1 MRNSQLCSVE
11 ELQSLIEH
19 QHVSIIDGSWYL
31 PSQNIDTRHAFEQG
45 HIPGARFFDIDSIS
59 DQNSDLPHM
68 LPSTEQFSK
77 ELSTLGISN
86 QSQIVIYD
94 SAGLFSA
101 ARVWWTFKVF
111 GHDNVRV
118 LDGGLPAW
126 VEANGKLEK
135 CIRPV
140 AKSNYVA
147 RFNEALVIDKTTLIE
162 NVSNQQYLV
171 LDARPEERF
180 LGTSP
185 EPRPGLPSGHM
196 PDSVSLSASRLIN
209 QGRLKPRE
217 QLQQLFSELDIDAS
231 TPVATSCGSGV
242 TAAIITLA
250 LAESG
255 LGLNRLY
262 DGSWA
267 EWGAANDTPIMN
279 RSD

>member
-1 MRNSQLCSVE
+1 MHNSQLCSIE
-11 ELQSLIEH
+11 ELKSLIEH
-19 QHVSIIDGSWYL
+19 QRVSIVDGSWYL
-31 PSQNIDTRHAFEQG
+31 PSQNIDSRQAFEQG
-45 HIPGARFFDIDSIS
+45 HIPSAQFFDIDHIS

-68 LPSTEQFSK
+68 LPSAEQFSQ

-86 QSQIVIYD
+86 ESQIVVYD

-126 VEANGKLEK
+126 TEANGKLEQYIHSAPK
-135 CIRPV
+135 T
-140 AKSNYVA
+140 NYVA
-147 RFNEALVIDKTTLIE
+147 QFNQELVIDKTTLIE
-162 NVSNQQYLV
+162 NISNRQYLV
-171 LDARPEERF
+171 LDARPQERF

-196 PDSVSLSASRLIN
+196 PDSVSLSANTLID
-209 QGRLKPRE
+209 QGRLKPHE
-217 QLQQLFSELDIDAS
+217 QLQQIFSELDIDAS
-231 TPVATSCGSGV
+231 TPVVSSCGSGI

-255 LGLNRLY
+255 LGLKRLY

-267 EWGAANDTPIMN
+267 EWGAADDTVIVN
-279 RSD
+279 RSC